1 VVKNFTSNNQ
11 GKIMQDNFADG
22 IGNIS
27 ASNGLVRIEFASQRM
42 PAKEG
47 EPMRA
52 ELTQRLVM
60 PLAGFLA
67 GLSMQEQVRAQ
78 LIKDGTIK
86 LAPPVAENSSG
97 APN

>member
-1 VVKNFTSNNQ
+1 
-11 GKIMQDNFADG
+11 MQDNFADG

-27 ASNGLVRIEFASQRM
+27 VSNGLVRIEYAAQRM
-42 PAKEG
+42 PGKEG
-47 EPMRA
+47 EPMRL

-86 LAPPVAENSSG
+86 LPSAAAVPTEAEPASTSG
-97 APN
+97 